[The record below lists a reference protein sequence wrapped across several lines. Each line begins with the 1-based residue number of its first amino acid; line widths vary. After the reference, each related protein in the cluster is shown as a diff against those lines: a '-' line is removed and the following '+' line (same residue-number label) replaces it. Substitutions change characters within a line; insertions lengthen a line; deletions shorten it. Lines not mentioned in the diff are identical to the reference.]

1 MQAKEEL
8 ERKYSNVEEDLKV
21 RIFRYPLTSM
31 GGTYFSR
38 IVGRVEAH
46 WPSKLIN
53 LSNRRVI
60 LFWGGRGFVEPS
72 NVTKSGVGAGF

>member
-1 MQAKEEL
+1 
-8 ERKYSNVEEDLKV
+8 
-21 RIFRYPLTSM
+21 M

-38 IVGRVEAH
+38 IVGQVEAH

-60 LFWGGRGFVEPS
+60 LFWGGRGGGGFVEPS
-72 NVTKSGVGAGF
+72 NVTKNGVGAGF